1 MRSEELI
8 QEMREVYSVLT
19 KLQQS
24 LADNTAEREEL
35 MENKS
40 RTKEEG
46 QRMKQ
51 LEGIITSQ
59 IYLVQGRRKDL
70 AEKKA
75 QVIEALLGEM

>member
-8 QEMREVYSVLT
+8 QEMREVYSELT